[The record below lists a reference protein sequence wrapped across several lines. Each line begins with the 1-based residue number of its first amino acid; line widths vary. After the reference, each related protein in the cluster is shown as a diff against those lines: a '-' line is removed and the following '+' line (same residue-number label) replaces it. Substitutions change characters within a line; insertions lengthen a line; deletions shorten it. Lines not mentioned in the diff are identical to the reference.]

1 MSQYTTVSSLLCKTV
16 FAELN
21 KTVMQDKLRNVGA
34 LKALLSNA
42 SKGNFQGDFFL
53 RDRSTNR
60 WQFEYEKKNCGTDG
74 TSIDACDGGSG
85 SGASPQGK
93 GFFTIEVDPKTP
105 SNSGFTTKYS
115 KALKVTD
122 NDILDFC
129 SGTDSSK
136 TAYLNHFASQ
146 VRENYINLL
155 RAVDADLAAQL
166 YALAATSLHP
176 DLVTWG
182 ERYVQM
188 LNPAAF
194 GMVTTNPQWDVAIK
208 TDFANLGLD
217 YDDQIKVTTNLVEQ
231 YWKSAKQTTTANN
244 FIGVDGTLVTD
255 NALAIYPDNNLGS
268 IASNNAYMLSWT
280 PGILHLITYSKAL
293 RGISYDEMLLSQF
306 TQKISTLSQTE
317 GVDAAIAFA
326 LNGAKFSDSRS
337 AESARAAFV
346 DYSLGTPIVVDVILM
361 KEACG
366 DLSIQY
372 AITYSL
378 ANLPFADFVCD
389 GDGMTGVYAY
399 NVGCIPAAP
408 EPCATPVPPTPAVYL
423 CVSADN
429 EGDCMRFN
437 AGDVLTVTYDDG
449 APHALWT
456 GILPFP
462 FVADTETNAEVLLNY
477 ILGQA
482 GIGSVVFNGTSWIIM
497 QPTGAAPTF
506 ANTDTITIAS
516 PCLEVD
522 LTYTVAT
529 CA

>member
-21 KTVMQDKLRNVGA
+21 KTVLQDKLRNTGA
-34 LKALLSNA
+34 LKALLSTA

-60 WQFEYEKKNCGTDG
+60 WQFEYEKKNCGLDG

-85 SGASPQGK
+85 SGAEPQSK

-122 NDILDFC
+122 DNILDYC

-136 TAYLNHFASQ
+136 DAYLKHFAAQ

-166 YALAATSLHP
+166 HALAATSLHP
-176 DLVTWG
+176 DLATWG

-194 GMVTTNPQWDVAIK
+194 GMVTINPQWDVAIK

-217 YDDQIKVTTNLVEQ
+217 YDDQIKVTTNFVEQ

-255 NALAIYPDNNLGS
+255 NALAIYPDNNLAS

-326 LNGAKFSDSRS
+326 LNGAKFSESRS

-378 ANLPFADFVCD
+378 ANLPFADFVCE

-408 EPCATPVPPTPAVYL
+408 EPCATPEPPTPAVYL

-437 AGDVLTVTYDDG
+437 AGDVLTVTYNG
-449 APHALWT
+449 ATPLWT

-462 FVADTETNAEVLLNY
+462 FVADTETNANVLLNY
-477 ILGQA
+477 IIGQA
-482 GIGSVVFNGTSWIIM
+482 GVGNVVFNGTSWIIM
-497 QPTGAAPTF
+497 QPTGSVPTF
-506 ANTDTITIAS
+506 VNTNTIEIAS
-516 PCLEVD
+516 PCLEND

>member
-21 KTVMQDKLRNVGA
+21 KTVLQDKLRNTGA
-34 LKALLSNA
+34 LKALLSTA

-60 WQFEYEKKNCGTDG
+60 WQFEYEKKNCGLDG

-85 SGASPQGK
+85 RGAEPQSK

-122 NDILDFC
+122 DNILDYC

-136 TAYLNHFASQ
+136 DAYLKHFAAQ

-176 DLVTWG
+176 DLATWG

-217 YDDQIKVTTNLVEQ
+217 YDEQIKVTTNYVEQ

-255 NALAIYPDNNLGS
+255 NALAIYPDNNLAS

-326 LNGAKFSDSRS
+326 LNGAKFSESRS

-346 DYSLGTPIVVDVILM
+346 DYSLGTPIVVDVILI

-378 ANLPFADFVCD
+378 ANLPFADFVCE

-408 EPCATPVPPTPAVYL
+408 EPCATPEPPTPAVYL
-423 CVSADN
+423 CVSARN

-437 AGDVLTVTYDDG
+437 AGDVLTVTYNG
-449 APHALWT
+449 GTALWT

-462 FVADTETNAEVLLNY
+462 FVADTETNANVLLNY
-477 ILGQA
+477 IIGQA
-482 GIGSVVFNGTSWIIM
+482 GVGNVVFNGTSWIIM
-497 QPTGAAPTF
+497 QPTGSVPTF
-506 ANTDTITIAS
+506 VNTDTIEIAS
-516 PCLEVD
+516 PCLEND

>member
-60 WQFEYEKKNCGTDG
+60 WQFEYEKKNCGGAG

-85 SGASPQGK
+85 SGAEPQSK

-136 TAYLNHFASQ
+136 TAYLKHFASQ

-346 DYSLGTPIVVDVILM
+346 DYSLGTPIVVDIILM

-408 EPCATPVPPTPAVYL
+408 SPCATPVPPTPAVYL

-516 PCLEVD
+516 PCLETN

>member
-1 MSQYTTVSSLLCKTV
+1 
-16 FAELN
+16 
-21 KTVMQDKLRNVGA
+21 
-34 LKALLSNA
+34 
-42 SKGNFQGDFFL
+42 
-53 RDRSTNR
+53 
-60 WQFEYEKKNCGTDG
+60 
-74 TSIDACDGGSG
+74 
-85 SGASPQGK
+85 
-93 GFFTIEVDPKTP
+93 
-105 SNSGFTTKYS
+105 
-115 KALKVTD
+115 
-122 NDILDFC
+122 
-129 SGTDSSK
+129 
-136 TAYLNHFASQ
+136 
-146 VRENYINLL
+146 
-155 RAVDADLAAQL
+155 
-166 YALAATSLHP
+166 
-176 DLVTWG
+176 
-182 ERYVQM
+182 
-188 LNPAAF
+188 
-194 GMVTTNPQWDVAIK
+194 
-208 TDFANLGLD
+208 
-217 YDDQIKVTTNLVEQ
+217 
-231 YWKSAKQTTTANN
+231 
-244 FIGVDGTLVTD
+244 LVTD

-293 RGISYDEMLLSQF
+293 RGISYDEQVLSTF

-346 DYSLGTPIVVDVILM
+346 DYSLGTPIVVDIILM

-366 DLSIQY
+366 DLSIQS

-408 EPCATPVPPTPAVYL
+408 APCATPEPPTPAVYL

-437 AGDVLTVTYDDG
+437 AGDVLTVTYNG
-449 APHALWT
+449 GSPLWT
-456 GILPFP
+456 GAIPLTI
-462 FVADTETNAEVLLNY
+462 VADSEANAAVVLNY

-482 GIGSVVFNGTSWIIM
+482 GIGSVVFNGTSWVIM

-506 ANTDTITIAS
+506 ANTNTITIAS
-516 PCLEVD
+516 PCLETN

>member
-21 KTVMQDKLRNVGA
+21 KTVLQDKLRNTGA
-34 LKALLSNA
+34 LKALLSTA

-60 WQFEYEKKNCGTDG
+60 WQFEYEKKNCGLDG

-85 SGASPQGK
+85 SGAEPQSK

-115 KALKVTD
+115 KALKVSD
-122 NDILDFC
+122 NDILDYC

-136 TAYLNHFASQ
+136 TAYLNHFAAQ
-146 VRENYINLL
+146 VRQNYINLL
-155 RAVDADLAAQL
+155 QAVDADLAAQL
-166 YALAATSLHP
+166 YSLAATSLHP

-194 GMVTTNPQWDVAIK
+194 GMVTTNPQWDVVIK
-208 TDFANLGLD
+208 TDFANLGLN
-217 YDDQIKVTTNLVEQ
+217 YDEQIKVTTNLVEQ
-231 YWKSAKQTTTANN
+231 YWTSAKQTTTANN
-244 FIGVDGTLVTD
+244 FIGIDGTLVTD

-280 PGILHLITYSKAL
+280 PGILHLVTYSKAL
-293 RGISYDEMLLSQF
+293 RGISYDEMTLNAF

-326 LNGAKFSDSRS
+326 MNNAKFSDSRS

-378 ANLPFADFVCD
+378 VNLPFADFVCG
-389 GDGMTGVYAY
+389 GDGMKGVYAY

-408 EPCATPVPPTPAVYL
+408 EPCATPEPPTPAVYL

-437 AGDVLTVTYDDG
+437 AGDVLTVTYNG
-449 APHALWT
+449 ATPLWT

-462 FVADTETNAEVLLNY
+462 FVADTETNANVLLNY
-477 ILGQA
+477 IIGQA
-482 GIGSVVFNGTSWIIM
+482 GVGNVVFNGTSWIIM
-497 QPTGAAPTF
+497 QPTGSVPTF
-506 ANTDTITIAS
+506 VNTDTIEIAS
-516 PCLEVD
+516 PCLEND